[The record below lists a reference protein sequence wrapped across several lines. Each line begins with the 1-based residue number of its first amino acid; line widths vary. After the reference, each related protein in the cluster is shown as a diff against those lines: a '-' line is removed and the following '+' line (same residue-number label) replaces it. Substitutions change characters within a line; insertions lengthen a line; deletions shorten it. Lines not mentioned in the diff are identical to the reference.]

1 MGLLLVVRF
10 AGRRQIPARVL
21 AAAWVVIALVWLVPL
36 TIPVRW
42 SPFNFTPG
50 LTASLPAPRPALEAR
65 FLPAAPVASQAPVR
79 LSDFDRGPATASAPR
94 PTAWSMRRPSQ
105 WLTAAWLGI
114 AGGLLAMR
122 GLAMVRLNRK
132 LRQETAALDAS
143 VERAFRAAGV
153 ELGLRRLPRIV
164 MTDLVSSP
172 ALCGVIRARLLFPR
186 HLAGELSEA
195 ELRWVMLHELGHYQ
209 RRDLWVLGLLHVAAT
224 VQWFNP
230 LAWLAIRLGVN
241 DTELACDEFV
251 LRHTAGTEASE
262 YGDVL
267 LKIVSAQQATVA
279 LPAAVGIVENKRQLL
294 RRFAMISNYR
304 PVSVTRAAVSIA
316 LLGGFALVGMTQE
329 KLAGIPAPAPAAA
342 PAASF
347 RGPEITAEQRARMK
361 DRLARV
367 IEWEEHANLE
377 LRAVGEAGGVP
388 LAIVDVEGE
397 PVLVSRQSGIMG
409 LRVGEIDVA
418 NRQVTMLT
426 RSGNARVLNL
436 KNPETVKFPQLA
448 ADRFLTPQAQAR
460 RRESMRG
467 EAVPHEL
474 ALAWPK
480 INREGKIAILMS
492 YLQGA
497 EVVQIF
503 RTPEDGGITVSRG
516 FLFAEQLQAI
526 SHVRRDRFIA
536 SLTPEQKAGFTPAR
550 AIHFVDS
557 PDQIQQQM
565 AEAKKSNASREK
577 VLASLT
583 AEQRALYN
591 AWMGQ
596 GQ

>member
-10 AGRRQIPARVL
+10 AGRRQVPARVL

-42 SPFNFTPG
+42 SPFSFAPG
-50 LTASLPAPRPALEAR
+50 LTASQPAPQSAVEAG
-65 FLPAAPVASQAPVR
+65 FLPAVPVASQVPVR
-79 LSDFDRGPATASAPR
+79 LSDFDRVPANASAPR
-94 PTAWSMRRPSQ
+94 PAAWSMMRSSK

-122 GLAMVRLNRK
+122 GLSMVRLNRK
-132 LRQETAALDAS
+132 LRHGTTALDAS

-172 ALCGVIRARLLFPR
+172 ALCGVLRARLLFPS

-209 RRDLWVLGLLHVAAT
+209 RRDLWVLSLLHLAAA

-241 DTELACDEFV
+241 DTELACDDFV
-251 LRHTAGTEASE
+251 LRHAAGAEPSE

-267 LKIVSAQQATVA
+267 LKVLSAQQTTVA

-294 RRFAMISNYR
+294 RRFAMISNFR
-304 PVSVTRAAVSIA
+304 PVSVTRAVISIA
-316 LLGGFALVGMTQE
+316 LVSGFALIGLTQE
-329 KLAGIPAPAPAAA
+329 KPAEQSGPAVPH
-342 PAASF
+342 
-347 RGPEITAEQRARMK
+347 RLPELTAEQHARMK
-361 DRLARV
+361 DRRARV

-377 LRAVGEAGGVP
+377 LRAVAEVGGVP

-418 NRQVTMLT
+418 TRQVTMLT
-426 RSGNARVLNL
+426 RSGNARVLNIM
-436 KNPETVKFPQLA
+436 NPETVKFPQLV

-503 RTPEDGGITVSRG
+503 RAPEDGGITVSTG

-526 SHVRRDRFIA
+526 NRERRDRFIA

-550 AIHFVDS
+550 AIHFVDP
-557 PDQIQQQM
+557 PDQVQQQM
-565 AEAKKSNASREK
+565 AEAKKANASREK

-583 AEQRALYN
+583 PEQRALYN
-591 AWMGQ
+591 VWMGQ
-596 GQ
+596 GQEAQK